1 MMYDAIKSFPEQ
13 FLFSPVVENK
23 EKLGAYERF
32 VVLGM
37 GGSHLA
43 ADFIAAW
50 KPALSLTVYAG
61 YGLPHIPDEAL
72 KKTLV
77 IASSYS
83 GNTEE
88 TIDGFEEAG
97 RRGIA
102 RAAIAV
108 GGKLRDLARV
118 QGVPFVQFP
127 DTGIQPRSSIG
138 FGIKALLVLM
148 GETEALAGIGGLPER
163 LTSRMDECEKEGK
176 ALAEAIRGFVPV
188 IYASDRNRAVAY
200 NWKIKFNETGKIPAF
215 CNVFPELNHNEM
227 TGFDRTDTTCALS
240 ERMFFVFIE
249 DSDDHPK
256 VQKRMA
262 ITKELYGA
270 RAIRVASVKMTGGD
284 VFEKMFSSTLTAD
297 WAAYYTAQLYGV
309 EANEVPMVDEF
320 KKQIQESR
328 RESD

>member
-1 MMYDAIKSFPEQ
+1 MMYDAIKSFPAQ
-13 FLFSPVVENK
+13 FSFEPVVENK
-23 EKLGAYERF
+23 EKLGRYERF

-43 ADFIAAW
+43 ADLIAAW
-50 KPALSLTVYAG
+50 KPELPLVVHAG
-61 YGLPHIPDEAL
+61 YGLPYIAAGDE
-72 KKTLV
+72 KKILV

-108 GGKLRDLARV
+108 GGKLRELARSE
-118 QGVPFVQFP
+118 GVPFVQFP

-138 FGIKALLVLM
+138 FGIKALLMLM
-148 GETEALAGIGGLPER
+148 GETEALAKIGSLAER
-163 LTSRMDECEKEGK
+163 LARRMDECEKAGK
-176 ALAEAIRGFVPV
+176 TLAEQMRGYVPV

-215 CNVFPELNHNEM
+215 YNVFPELNHNEM
-227 TGFDRTDTTCALS
+227 TGFDCTDTTRMLS
-240 ERMFFVFIE
+240 ERMFFVFVE
-249 DSDDHPK
+249 DSADHPK

-262 ITKELYGA
+262 ITKELYSV
-270 RAIRVASVKMTGGD
+270 RKMKVASITMTGGD
-284 VFEKMFSSTLTAD
+284 IFEKMFSSTLTAD
-297 WAAYYTAQLYGV
+297 WAALYTAKLYGV
-309 EANEVPMVDEF
+309 EADAVPMVEEF
-320 KKQIQESR
+320 KKRIA
-328 RESD
+328 